1 MSQKNAKN
9 RDQLANLLI
18 QKFKNRF
25 HEHNDGTNVLEATIT
40 KEVNYMLR
48 DGSATEQD
56 LKDLEKKIETVIK

>member
-25 HEHNDGTNVLEATIT
+25 HEHNDGTNALEATIT

-48 DGSATEQD
+48 DGSATE
-56 LKDLEKKIETVIK
+56 